1 MKLWWVG
8 NLILFFGIIPLIL
21 FCLNRTLAVILD
33 IRGLSRDILDN
44 VVTLTGK
51 LDEVPQILAE
61 TDQIVKQVAAGA
73 LRYGAGLGPVAAAAT
88 GK

>member
-8 NLILFFGIIPLIL
+8 NLILFFAIIPLIL

-33 IRGLSRDILDN
+33 IRGLSRDIRDN
-44 VVTLTGK
+44 VVALTGK
-51 LDEVPQILAE
+51 LDEVPQILVH
-61 TDQIVKQVAAGA
+61 TDEVVKQVAAGA
-73 LRYGAGLGPVAAAAT
+73 LHYGAGVGAVAGALT